1 MKRLLSSILI
11 IMALSSASY
20 AAATKTEIIEEEV
33 CHAVAG
39 CWINPKTGECPDCVI
54 ETRKI
59 VTEIKE
65 EKESEFDTYAE
76 PAIVEKKKKIL
87 DGKQSIKSKF
97 HNKLSTEKENNL
109 NKNTVLE
116 KIYYVDKSFSPKKFL
131 SGAKVAFKTII
142 QSYAKGEINKIKH
155 LTSYFLYLKILCL

>member
-1 MKRLLSSILI
+1 MKGQKRPFSLKLYRRYIMKRLLSSILI
-11 IMALSSASY
+11 IMTLSSASY

-65 EKESEFDTYAE
+65 EKESRVDTYAE
-76 PAIVEKKKKIL
+76 PAVVEKKKKIL
-87 DGKQSIKSKF
+87 DKF
-97 HNKLSTEKENNL
+97 FLNGNKGC
-109 NKNTVLE
+109 TVLVAE
-116 KIYYVDKSFSPKKFL
+116 KPRSCDWKMGAVKKRASKKCGGFDNW
-131 SGAKVAFKTII
+131 TWTNDT
-142 QSYAKGEINKIKH
+142 YTEYECKG
-155 LTSYFLYLKILCL
+155 

>member
-39 CWINPKTGECPDCVI
+39 CWMNPKTGECPDCVI

-59 VTEIKE
+59 VTKIKDTKPVYSILPRSVVTLKKE
-65 EKESEFDTYAE
+65 EPKVIKVSEKMCFFPKMAKDLSKGFRACDWKGRGNKTAA
-76 PAIVEKKKKIL
+76 AIER
-87 DGKQSIKSKF
+87 GTEECGGYGNMKST
-97 HNKLSTEKENNL
+97 NRNRTEY
-109 NKNTVLE
+109 
-116 KIYYVDKSFSPKKFL
+116 IC
-131 SGAKVAFKTII
+131 
-142 QSYAKGEINKIKH
+142 KG
-155 LTSYFLYLKILCL
+155 

>member
-1 MKRLLSSILI
+1 MKGRKRPSSFQPHRRYIMKHLLILI
-11 IMALSSASY
+11 IMALSTASF

-39 CWINPKTGECPDCVI
+39 CWVNPKNGECPDCVI
-54 ETRKI
+54 ETRII

-87 DGKQSIKSKF
+87 DGC
-97 HNKLSTEKENNL
+97 
-109 NKNTVLE
+109 TVLVAN
-116 KIYYVDKSFSPKKFL
+116 KPRSCDWKMGAVKKRA
-131 SGAKVAFKTII
+131 SNKCGGVVNWVWTNDT
-142 QSYAKGEINKIKH
+142 YTEYECKG
-155 LTSYFLYLKILCL
+155 

>member
-1 MKRLLSSILI
+1 
-11 IMALSSASY
+11 MALSSASY

-65 EKESEFDTYAE
+65 EKESRKVSVVSSFDTYVE
-76 PAIVEKKKKIL
+76 PAIAEKKKKNL
-87 DGKQSIKSKF
+87 DRFFLNG
-97 HNKLSTEKENNL
+97 NNGC
-109 NKNTVLE
+109 TVLVAE
-116 KIYYVDKSFSPKKFL
+116 KPRSCDWRMGAVKKRASKKCGGFDNW
-131 SGAKVAFKTII
+131 TWTNDT
-142 QSYAKGEINKIKH
+142 YTEYECKG
-155 LTSYFLYLKILCL
+155 

>member
-65 EKESEFDTYAE
+65 EKESRKVLAVSSFDTYVE
-76 PAIVEKKKKIL
+76 PAIVEKKKKNL
-87 DGKQSIKSKF
+87 DRFFLNG
-97 HNKLSTEKENNL
+97 NNGC
-109 NKNTVLE
+109 TVLVAE
-116 KIYYVDKSFSPKKFL
+116 KPRSCDWRMGAVKKRASKKCGGFDNW
-131 SGAKVAFKTII
+131 TWTNDT
-142 QSYAKGEINKIKH
+142 YTEYECKG
-155 LTSYFLYLKILCL
+155 

>member
-1 MKRLLSSILI
+1 MKGQKRPSSLYPYRRYIMKRLLSSILI

-54 ETRKI
+54 ETRTI

-65 EKESEFDTYAE
+65 EKESEFNTYVE
-76 PAIVEKKKKIL
+76 QPAIVEKKKKNL
-87 DGKQSIKSKF
+87 DRFFLNG
-97 HNKLSTEKENNL
+97 NNGC
-109 NKNTVLE
+109 TVLVAE
-116 KIYYVDKSFSPKKFL
+116 KPRSCDWKMGAVKARARKKCGGVDNW
-131 SGAKVAFKTII
+131 TWTNDT
-142 QSYAKGEINKIKH
+142 YTEYECKG
-155 LTSYFLYLKILCL
+155 

>member
-39 CWINPKTGECPDCVI
+39 CWMNPKTGECPDCVI

-59 VTEIKE
+59 VTEIKDTKPVNSILPRSVVTLKKE
-65 EKESEFDTYAE
+65 EPKVIKVSEKMCFFPKMAK
-76 PAIVEKKKKIL
+76 A
-87 DGKQSIKSKF
+87 
-97 HNKLSTEKENNL
+97 NLS
-109 NKNTVLE
+109 
-116 KIYYVDKSFSPKKFL
+116 F
-131 SGAKVAFKTII
+131 
-142 QSYAKGEINKIKH
+142 
-155 LTSYFLYLKILCL
+155 